1 MGHRQLALRSKIGE
15 LMAFL
20 DTILANQ
27 IHSMVVQID
36 NHEARTYSIDGL
48 RDALS
53 SLVSEVN
60 SSSDATISSVEEKYE
75 RHRADVLRIVGKLAE
90 IVAATSTGNEYGP
103 VTKQFSTF

>member
-1 MGHRQLALRSKIGE
+1 MSHRQLALRSKIGE

-20 DTILANQ
+20 DTIRANH

-36 NHEARTYSIDGL
+36 THEARTYSIDGL

-53 SLVSEVN
+53 GLAGEVN
-60 SSSDATISSVEEKYE
+60 SASETTINAVEEKYE
-75 RHRADVLRIVGKLAE
+75 HNRADVLRIVSRLAE
-90 IVAATSTGNEYGP
+90 IVAATSTGNEYGT